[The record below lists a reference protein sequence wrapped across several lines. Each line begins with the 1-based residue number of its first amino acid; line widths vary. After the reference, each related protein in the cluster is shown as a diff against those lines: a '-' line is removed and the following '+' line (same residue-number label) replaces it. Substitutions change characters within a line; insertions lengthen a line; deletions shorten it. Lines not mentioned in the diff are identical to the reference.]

1 MSEKKEAP
9 NDAEAHDETSILIEG
24 EAVDVTARNKF
35 IVAGT
40 GLVGGI
46 VGAALVGAGL
56 YYYAPIQSR
65 TADDK
70 FDTQLADLAAELK
83 TLDARTLTSTG
94 GLYTRVSNV
103 EESVRGHTD
112 QIGTGPIADRL
123 QALQGHAA
131 QVQEDLAQF
140 DERLKAVDVDGF
152 LTALTELQ
160 SSLDGLTTDV
170 RKIESAQLPADLPER
185 VGQLAQGLN
194 AAAEQINS
202 LSLTLHAV
210 EEEMARPDPTAEAA
224 LGIALANL
232 TRAIDAGQ
240 SFVAELNAI
249 ATLAPQDPAVAS
261 LLPVASQGVKTFASL
276 KAQFVDLVD
285 PLLVAERQAGRES
298 FWDRFVGN
306 VMSVVTVRRVGD
318 VEGDGTEAIVARIET
333 RLQAED
339 LAGALAEARQLAG
352 APADLIAPWITDVEA
367 RVTAFDLVRGL
378 SARVLAVIANNGE

>member
-1 MSEKKEAP
+1 MSEKKESP
-9 NDAEAHDETSILIEG
+9 NDAEAIDETSILIEG
-24 EAVDVTARNKF
+24 EAVDVTARNNF
-35 IVAGT
+35 IMAGT

-56 YYYAPIQSR
+56 HYYAPMQNR
-65 TADDK
+65 VVDDQ
-70 FDTQLADLAAELK
+70 FATQLAELAADLK
-83 TLDARTLTSTG
+83 KLDDRTLVSAG
-94 GLYTRVSNV
+94 GLYTRISNA
-103 EESVRGHTD
+103 EEGIRRHTD
-112 QIGTGPIADRL
+112 QIGAGPIEDRL

-140 DERLKAVDVDGF
+140 DEQLKVIDVDGF
-152 LTALTELQ
+152 LAALTELR
-160 SSLDGLTTDV
+160 SGLDGLTADI
-170 RKIESAQLPADLPER
+170 RKVEGAQLPADLPER

-202 LSLTLHAV
+202 LTLTLSAV
-210 EEEMARPDPTAEAA
+210 EEEMARPDPTAAAA

-232 TRAIDAGQ
+232 ARAVDAGQ

-261 LLPVASQGVKTFASL
+261 LLPVAPQGVKTFASL

-285 PLLVAERQAGRES
+285 PLLVAERQAGRTS
-298 FWDRFVGN
+298 FWDRFIGN
-306 VMSVVTVRRVGD
+306 ALSVVTVRRVGD

-339 LAGALAEARQLAG
+339 LAGALVEARQLAG
-352 APADLIAPWITDVEA
+352 APADRIAPWITDVEA
-367 RVTAFDLVRGL
+367 RVITSDLVRDL
-378 SARVLAVIANNGE
+378 SARVLAVIANKGE

>member
-1 MSEKKEAP
+1 MSEKQESSNEAET
-9 NDAEAHDETSILIEG
+9 ADETSILIEG

-35 IVAGT
+35 IMAGT

-56 YYYAPIQSR
+56 YYYAPTQNR
-65 TADDK
+65 VADDK
-70 FDTQLADLAAELK
+70 FATQLAELAADLK
-83 TLDARTLTSTG
+83 ALDDRTLVSAG
-94 GLYTRVSNV
+94 GLYTRISNA
-103 EESVRGHTD
+103 EEGIRRHTD
-112 QIGTGPIADRL
+112 QIGTGPIEDRL

-140 DERLKAVDVDGF
+140 DEQLKAVDVDGF
-152 LTALTELQ
+152 LTALSDLRTG
-160 SSLDGLTTDV
+160 LDGLTADV
-170 RKIESAQLPADLPER
+170 RKIEGAQLPADLPER

-202 LSLTLHAV
+202 LSLTLSAV
-210 EEEMARPDPTAEAA
+210 EEEVARPDPTAEAA

-232 TRAIDAGQ
+232 TRAVDAGQ

-249 ATLAPQDPAVAS
+249 AALAPQDPAVTS
-261 LLPVASQGVKTFASL
+261 LLPVATKGIKTFAAL
-276 KAQFVDLVD
+276 KVQFVDLVD
-285 PLLVAERQAGRES
+285 PLLVAERQAGRTG

-318 VEGDGTEAIVARIET
+318 IEGDGTEAIIARIEK

-339 LAGALAEARQLAG
+339 LSGALVEARQLTG
-352 APADLIAPWITDVEA
+352 APAELIAPWITDVDA
-367 RVTAFDLVRGL
+367 RVTTSDLVRDL
-378 SARVLAVIANNGE
+378 SARVLAAIASKGE